1 MVELYDEVNQRMRN
15 RANAALLKG
24 IGAEFHLS
32 CKKRLTIYKYKKKIS
47 QIPSESEEITIF
59 MMHE

>member
-1 MVELYDEVNQRMRN
+1 MRN
-15 RANAALLKG
+15 GANTALLKVGLKG
-24 IGAEFHLS
+24 IEAEFHLS

-47 QIPSESEEITIF
+47 QIPSESEEVTIF